1 MFSVIIPVYN
11 KAFCI
16 STTLDSVLA
25 QTFTDFEIILVDDG
39 SKDNSVAVIQQFNDS
54 RIRLI
59 QQANAGVSAAR
70 NTGIAAA
77 KEKWI
82 AFLDADDW
90 WHPNFLATLT
100 ELTIQYPN
108 AQALATNYQSLADSA
123 DWQPSACTGLNQPG
137 QVEIIT
143 NLPKAWLNKHSF
155 CTGSIAIQKGLL
167 DRLQPCFMLG
177 ETQGEDLDV
186 WFRVAEQT
194 SIYVYHS
201 KLFVYRT
208 GQESSLASTQQ
219 LSKVPPFMGRI
230 QHSRIYRNHAEYR
243 QAVDEFIQNALLF
256 NARKLFFKQHRINA
270 IQLTLKAYKP
280 INIKWLVYFFT
291 FLLLPLSLAKKILLR
306 R

>member
-1 MFSVIIPVYN
+1 MFSIIIPVYN
-11 KAFCI
+11 KAACI

-25 QTFTDFEIILVDDG
+25 QTFTDFEIICIDDG
-39 SKDNSVAVIQQFNDS
+39 SKDDSVAVIQQFTDS

-177 ETQGEDLDV
+177 ETQGEDLDL
-186 WFRVAEQT
+186 WLRVAEQT
-194 SIYVYHS
+194 AIYVIHS

-208 GQESSLASTQQ
+208 QQQDSLSLSQQ
-219 LSKVPPFMGRI
+219 LEHIPPFMHRLATRAVALKKPEYLDSANLLI
-230 QHSRIYRNHAEYR
+230 QHG
-243 QAVDEFIQNALLF
+243 LLF
-256 NARKLFFKQHRINA
+256 NSRKIFYRRQRFKA
-270 IQLTLKAYKP
+270 IQLTIKAKKP
-280 INIKWLVYFFT
+280 LTFKWFAHLIAYCFLPSILV
-291 FLLLPLSLAKKILLR
+291 KKIL
-306 R
+306 